1 MAGLVL
7 VIDLVFSGTDYFL
20 LLPNELL
27 RMSWIDWFVLIG
39 SLLFIVI
46 YGVWKTRGSNDL
58 QGYLKGNNDAK
69 WWSIGISIMATQASA
84 ITFLSTPGQA
94 YTDGMRFLQFYL
106 GLPLAMIVLCVT
118 FIPIF
123 YRLKVYTAYEFLESR
138 FDLKTRTLTAGL
150 FLLQRGLAAG
160 ITIYA
165 PAIILSTLLHWNLT
179 FTNIFI
185 GVLVIVYTVSGGTR
199 AVTQTQKQ
207 QMAIM
212 MGGMILAGIMVLNM
226 LPESLSF
233 TDTMH
238 IAGKMGKMNIVNT
251 EFDLHDRY
259 NIWSGLTAA
268 VFLFM
273 SYFGT
278 DQSQVQRYINGKS
291 LTESRLGLIMNGL
304 LKIPMQFIILF
315 IGVLVFVFYQ
325 FNQPPLFFN
334 KTGTEKVL
342 ESKYKEDFKE
352 LENDYFLV
360 FSEKKEKISAL
371 VEAQNVED
379 QISVSILQ
387 NEIEG
392 LQEKEA
398 NLRTQAKEIVKRV
411 DDKIERNDKDYIFMN
426 FVMDYMPIGM
436 IGLLFSVM
444 FSAAMSSTASEL
456 NALATTTTIDVYKRS
471 IRENEDE
478 KHYLKRS
485 KMFTLLWG
493 VLAILFATYAS
504 LFENLIQAVN
514 LLGSLFYGTILG
526 IFFVAFYFKRIG
538 GNAVFVAAI
547 LSELIVLTIHFLNQN
562 DLAPSFLQMG
572 YLWFNLI
579 GSVCVVIL
587 SYGMHFI
594 FPKQENK
601 VSQDSN

>member
-398 NLRTQAKEIVKRV
+398 NLRTQAKEIVKKV